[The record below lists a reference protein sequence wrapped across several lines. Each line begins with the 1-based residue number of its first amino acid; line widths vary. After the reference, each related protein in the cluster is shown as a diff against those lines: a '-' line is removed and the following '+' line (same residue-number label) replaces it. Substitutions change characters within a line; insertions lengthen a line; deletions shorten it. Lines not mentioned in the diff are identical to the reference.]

1 MSKER
6 IGVECTIYRKRYPSM
21 MAASRDLNTH
31 HSSIVRHLE
40 FGAKINP
47 KGQRKGNQ
55 DRNAAIV
62 AMAKEMPYSE
72 VARKLGLSRSI
83 VAGVVYRHKERNLT
97 KKGATK

>member
-6 IGVECTIYRKRYPSM
+6 IGVECTINGKRYSSM
-21 MAASRDLNTH
+21 LAAARDLNTH

-40 FGAKINP
+40 FGTKINP

-62 AMAKEMPYSE
+62 AMVKELSYAE
-72 VARKLGLSRSI
+72 VSRDLGVSI
-83 VAGVVYRHKERNLT
+83 GTVAGVVYRHKERNLA
-97 KKGATK
+97 KKGAKK